1 MLLPYVRAVID
12 WAIGVYILV
21 LIIRMIVDWVLLLNR
36 NWHPTGVV
44 ASLISIVY
52 QLTEPPLRW
61 LRRYIPP
68 VRFGSVGFDASFVV
82 LYFILIVLQVL
93 I

>member
-1 MLLPYVRAVID
+1 MLLPYIRAIID

-21 LIIRMIVDWVLLLNR
+21 LLIRMILDWVMLLNKH
-36 NWHPTGVV
+36 WYPTGFV

-52 QLTEPPLRW
+52 RLTEPPLRW

-68 VRFGSVGFDASFVV
+68 VRFGAVGFDVSFVV

>member
-44 ASLISIVY
+44 ASRVSVVC
-52 QLTEPPLRW
+52 QPAEPPLRW

-68 VRFGSVGFDASFVV
+68 VRFGSVGFDVSFVV

>member
-1 MLLPYVRAVID
+1 MLLPYVRAVLD

-21 LIIRMIVDWVLLLNR
+21 LIIRMIVDWVMLLNR
-36 NWHPTGVV
+36 SWHPTGVV

-68 VRFGSVGFDASFVV
+68 VRFGAVGFDVSFVV

>member
-68 VRFGSVGFDASFVV
+68 VRFGSVGFDVSFVV

>member
-1 MLLPYVRAVID
+1 MLLPYVRAILD

-21 LIIRMIVDWVLLLNR
+21 LIIRMILDWAMLLNR

-68 VRFGSVGFDASFVV
+68 VRFGAVGFDVSFVV
-82 LYFILIVLQVL
+82 L
-93 I
+93 

>member
-1 MLLPYVRAVID
+1 MLLPYVRAIID

-21 LIIRMIVDWVLLLNR
+21 LLIRMILDWVMILNKH
-36 NWHPTGVV
+36 WYPTGIV

-52 QLTEPPLRW
+52 RLTEPPLRW

-68 VRFGSVGFDASFVV
+68 VRFGAVGFDVSFVV

>member
-1 MLLPYVRAVID
+1 MLLPVIRETID

-21 LIIRMIVDWVLLLNR
+21 LFIRMILDWVMLLNR
-36 NWHPTGVV
+36 NWYPTGVV

-52 QLTEPPLRW
+52 RLTEPPLRW
-61 LRRYIPP
+61 LRQYIPP
-68 VRFGSVGFDASFVV
+68 ARLGAVSFDVSFVV
-82 LYFILIVLQVL
+82 LYFILIVLQML